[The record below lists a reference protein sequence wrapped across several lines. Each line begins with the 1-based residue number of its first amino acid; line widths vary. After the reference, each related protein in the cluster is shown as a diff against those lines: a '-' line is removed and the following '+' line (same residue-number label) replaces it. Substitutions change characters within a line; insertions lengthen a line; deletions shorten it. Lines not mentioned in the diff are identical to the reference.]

1 MSDGGDG
8 ADAGIEKGSSGTAS
22 VGAARRWAAM
32 TLAAVGLC
40 ISGYLAWL
48 SLTGRVA
55 PGCGSG
61 AGCGEVLGSRWSAI
75 GPVPVSLLA
84 ASGYTAILVLLL
96 IRPWRLGGIDRWLG
110 VLGALGVTLI
120 LAAGWYIFLQAK
132 VIGAWCS
139 YCMGGHLVGVVLGLL
154 LFLPTL
160 RFRIQW
166 AWALLLGYSFLGL
179 LLNLQFN
186 WPATTPSVALP
197 AGQDYDLT
205 DATGR
210 HLGLLGGA
218 LQLDAID
225 TPHHGTIDGE
235 DAVVVVLDYACPHC
249 REAHEMLD
257 AALAER
263 EGLVVFA
270 LPASLHEDHNPHLPL
285 DHERF
290 DHSYELALLSLAVW
304 RAAPEQWPAFDRW
317 LFEGNARVYDETR
330 WPRTFEAAESRA
342 AGLIGR
348 DAVAGAYADPD
359 LRARV
364 ERNIHVIGDVLAAS
378 PHAAAGLPIVLA
390 PHADEAMYGRFDEP
404 GLLDDLLDTA
414 RANR

>member
-1 MSDGGDG
+1 MSDGGEG
-8 ADAGIEKGSSGTAS
+8 AHPEYDPTPTGTPSG
-22 VGAARRWAAM
+22 GAARRWAAI

-75 GPVPVSLLA
+75 GPMPVSLVAVGTYIAVLSLLVTAPLDQGVRNTVLCTAGVALIGA
-84 ASGYTAILVLLL
+84 AVWYIAVQAVLIDAWCLYC
-96 IRPWRLGGIDRWLG
+96 LGGHG
-110 VLGALGVTLI
+110 VGVTL
-120 LAAGWYIFLQAK
+120 
-132 VIGAWCS
+132 
-139 YCMGGHLVGVVLGLL
+139 GVVLLAARPVRELVVPVRLGVPAVLVLIGLQAM
-154 LFLPTL
+154 LPASAK
-160 RFRIQW
+160 R
-166 AWALLLGYSFLGL
+166 
-179 LLNLQFN
+179 
-186 WPATTPSVALP
+186 VDLP
-197 AGQDYDLT
+197 AGQDFDLT

-210 HLGLLGGA
+210 HLGLLGGK

-225 TPHHGTIDGE
+225 TPHHGAIDGE
-235 DAVVVVLDYACPHC
+235 YAIVVVLDYACPHC

-257 AALAER
+257 AALVER
-263 EGLVVFA
+263 DGLVVFA

-304 RAAPEQWPAFDRW
+304 RVAPEQWPAFDRW

-330 WPRTFEAAESRA
+330 WPRTLEAAESRA
-342 AGLIGR
+342 ADLLGR
-348 DAVAGAYADPD
+348 DAVAGAYTDPD
-359 LRARV
+359 LRALV

-378 PHAAAGLPIVLA
+378 PHAATGLPIVLA

-404 GLLDDLLDTA
+404 VLLDDLLEAA